1 MTIRKGKKDQPLKLW
16 MRRAQEITALHDIFE
31 ISAAPEPYPV
41 ILQRIVEQISLATR
55 IPIVAIEVYDEEA
68 KTMTLKASTGVDA
81 QPEQSILATKT
92 LSGSVVQTGT
102 PIIAANPS
110 GEHKAEFWFGGNAK
124 TVGCFPIQADNRC
137 LGALTLA
144 HPEWADLRPD
154 LQRWAAGTAVFLGSF
169 LSWSLRTG
177 QGTASGWELDHCLKV
192 MRSIQD
198 LARVTDASE
207 QLPELFAAVHQKL
220 LQVMPAENLY
230 FATFNPAT
238 RKFSIEYFS
247 DMLQTDTDQREYVD
261 SDYIRSIAQKGEPL
275 RLSNQAWLGVPV
287 KSGDS
292 IVGAM
297 VVYSYDSEILYG
309 TRERE
314 LLEYVA
320 GVVAS
325 VLDRIRAEQ
334 SVQPTITQ
342 DEVTG
347 LPNAPLFRYLLNQS
361 LARAR
366 RNKELLAVVVLD
378 LDHFKKFRKEKG
390 ERVAAGFIKQTA
402 GRLKR
407 NAREGDTLARW
418 GDDLFIWAISGLQ
431 KIDDVALIAE
441 KMLAIVSHPVYVE
454 GQEHTLTTSI
464 GISLFPYDGGDLDSL
479 IRDSEAALIRAK
491 EMGRNTY
498 QFFTGELNAQITDQL
513 NAKRQV
519 EAALRQHEFIPYYQ
533 PVVNMKT
540 GKIVSVEALA
550 RWKNSEGKIIYPE
563 EFLTL
568 SEDSG
573 LIAMLDE
580 WVLRSA
586 CEWAARPVPFNSP
599 PIRVSVN
606 LSTEIFL
613 RADFM
618 EMISRILKET
628 RVNPDLLELELS
640 EQTLREN
647 LGRSLQTL
655 PAVRNL
661 GIHLCIDGF
670 GIGGVPVALLRHID
684 SLKID
689 ASLIQSAKR
698 TGDFKSLSPLVS
710 LAHALSAQIIAKG
723 IETSEDLEFVRVQQC
738 DGYQGNFFS
747 PPVDPVTYE
756 NRWGGGLEKTEIIA
770 EKDKPKLKKAR
781 TVDEAERLPW
791 PVTAALPEWAE
802 ASIPVDLTMDSPVRA
817 AEPPVASSEPSPRL
831 KLYSF
836 PGEPQRA
843 KFPDAKDYLILCAT
857 CGQQFDALVTRWCSC
872 LVSERTL
879 TCPRCNLCFCN
890 ASLEYKLDFWTNA
903 PQGMWDRR
911 IAEEKE
917 NEQMQPNPKPGEVVR
932 PLVLVVD
939 DEPQVLKT
947 AMRSIKDL
955 GYGVVVAGNG
965 AEGLEVAREYLPD
978 MVLSDA
984 LMPKMDGREMCRLLK
999 RDPRLRKAKV
1009 VIMTALST
1017 RSKDRLAAF
1026 REFGMD
1032 DYVQK
1037 PLEFTALRQL
1047 LAKYLVPNPV

>member
-1 MTIRKGKKDQPLKLW
+1 MTVRKRKTDQPIRLW
-16 MRRAQEITALHDIFE
+16 MRRAQEITALHEIFE
-31 ISAAPEPYPV
+31 IAAAADPHPV
-41 ILQRIVEQISLATR
+41 ILQRIVEQISHATR
-55 IPIVAIEVYDEEA
+55 IPIVAIELYDEET
-68 KTMTLKASTGVDA
+68 KTMTLKAATGVDA
-81 QPEQSILATKT
+81 RLEQSVLATKA
-92 LSGSVVQTGT
+92 LSGSVVQTRT
-102 PIIAANPS
+102 PVIAANPS
-110 GEHKAEFWFGGNAK
+110 REHKAEFWFGGSAK
-124 TVGCFPIQADNRC
+124 TVACFPIQVDNRC

-144 HPEWADLRPD
+144 HPEWAELRPD
-154 LQRWAAGTAVFLGSF
+154 LQRWAACAAVFLGSF
-169 LSWSLRTG
+169 LSWSIRTE
-177 QGTASGWELDHCLKV
+177 QGSGSGWELDHCLKV

-198 LARVTDASE
+198 LAQAASANE
-207 QLPELFAAVHQKL
+207 QLRDFFAAVHQKL

-230 FATFNPAT
+230 FATLNPAN
-238 RKFSIEYFS
+238 RKVSIEYFS
-247 DMLQTDTDQREYVD
+247 DLLQTDTDQREYVD
-261 SDYIRSIAQKGEPL
+261 SDYIRSIAESGEPL

-292 IVGAM
+292 IAGAIA
-297 VVYSYDSEILYG
+297 VYSYNSEIIYG

-325 VLDRIRAEQ
+325 VLDRRQVELR
-334 SVQPTITQ
+334 SNSTQ
-342 DEVTG
+342 DEMTG
-347 LPNAPLFRYLLNQS
+347 LPNAQLFRYLLNQT

-366 RNKELLAVVVLD
+366 RNKELLAVLVLD

-390 ERVAAGFIKQTA
+390 ERVASSFVKQTA

-407 NAREGDTLARW
+407 NAREGDTLGRW

-441 KMLAIVSHPVYVE
+441 KLLAIVSHPVYVE
-454 GQEHTLTTSI
+454 GQEHALTTSI

-498 QFFTGELNAQITDQL
+498 QFFTGELNAKIADQL
-513 NAKRQV
+513 HVRRQV
-519 EAALRQHEFIPYYQ
+519 EEALRQHEFIPYYQ
-533 PVVNMKT
+533 PVVDMKT

-550 RWKNSEGKIIYPE
+550 RWKNSEGKITYPE
-563 EFLTL
+563 EFLSV
-568 SEDSG
+568 SEDNG
-573 LIAMLDE
+573 LIAILDE

-586 CEWAARPVPFNSP
+586 CEWAARPLQSGSP
-599 PIRVSVN
+599 AIRVSVN
-606 LSTEIFL
+606 LSSEIFQ

-618 EMISRILKET
+618 ELISRILKET
-628 RVNPDLLELELS
+628 RVNPNLLELELS
-640 EQTLREN
+640 EQTLRDN
-647 LGRSLQTL
+647 LGKSLQIL

-661 GIHLCIDGF
+661 GVHLCIDGF
-670 GIGGVPVALLRHID
+670 GSGGVPVALLKHID

-689 ASLIQSAKR
+689 ASLIQSARR

-710 LAHALSAQIIAKG
+710 LGHAVSAQVIAKG

-747 PPVDPVTYE
+747 PPVDPQTYE
-756 NRWGGGLEKTEIIA
+756 NRWGPGLEKTEIIM
-770 EKDKPKLKKAR
+770 EKDKAGAKKPR
-781 TVDEAERLPW
+781 PIDEPERLPW
-791 PVTAALPEWAE
+791 PVTAALPDWTDT
-802 ASIPVDLTMDSPVRA
+802 SIPVDLMDSPLRSPDPSVSSG
-817 AEPPVASSEPSPRL
+817 EPAPRL

-843 KFPDAKDYLILCAT
+843 KFPESKEYFILCAT
-857 CGQQFDALVTRWCSC
+857 CGKQFDALATQWCFC

-917 NEQMQPNPKPGEVVR
+917 NEQMQPNPKPEEVVR

-939 DEPQVLKT
+939 DERQVLKI
-947 AMRSIKDL
+947 AMRSINDL
-955 GYGVVVAGNG
+955 GYGVIVASNG
-965 AEGLEVAREYLPD
+965 AEGLDMAREYLPD

-999 RDPRLRKAKV
+999 RDARLRKTKV
-1009 VIMTALST
+1009 VIMNSLAI
-1017 RSKDRLAAF
+1017 RSKDKLAAF

-1047 LAKYLVPNPV
+1047 LAKYLGQNSV